1 MLKKELNHLIERL
14 LSNGKL
20 LITEEVLALITLLTI
35 DETEGIAKTI
45 SGVKDDILGVLSSK
59 YTRKG
64 VTIENTEDGVSIE
77 IRISLYYGK
86 NVIETCKK
94 LQEMVVQEIEAMTGV
109 VVKDINIK
117 VEQIIKAS

>member
-1 MLKKELNHLIERL
+1 MIERL

-20 LITEEVLALITLLTI
+20 LITEEVLAVITLLTI
-35 DETEGIAKTI
+35 DETEGIAKTV
-45 SGVKDDILGVLSSK
+45 SGVKNEILNALSSK

-64 VTIENTEDGVSIE
+64 VTIENSEDGVSIE
-77 IRISLYYGK
+77 IRISLYYG
-86 NVIETCKK
+86 NNIIETCKK
-94 LQEMVVQEIEAMTGV
+94 LQALVVQEIKAMTGV

>member
-1 MLKKELNHLIERL
+1 MIERL

-20 LITEEVLALITLLTI
+20 LITEEVLALITLLKI

-45 SGVKDDILGVLSSK
+45 SGVKDDILNVIRSK
-59 YTRKG
+59 YSRKG
-64 VTIENTEDGVSIE
+64 VTIVNTEDGVSIE
-77 IRISLYYGK
+77 IRISLYYGN

-94 LQEMVVQEIEAMTGV
+94 LQETVVQEIEAMTGV
-109 VVKDINIK
+109 VVKNINIK

>member
-1 MLKKELNHLIERL
+1 MIEKL

-35 DETEGIAKTI
+35 DETEGIAKTV
-45 SGVKDDILGVLSSK
+45 SGVKNEIFNVLSSK

-64 VTIENTEDGVSIE
+64 VTIENSEDGVSID
-77 IRISLYYGK
+77 IRISLYYG
-86 NVIETCKK
+86 NNIIETCKK
-94 LQEMVVQEIEAMTGV
+94 LQESVVQEIEAMTGV

-117 VEQIIKAS
+117 VEQIIRAT

>member
-1 MLKKELNHLIERL
+1 LIERL

-35 DETEGIAKTI
+35 DDTEGIAKTI
-45 SGVKDDILGVLSSK
+45 SGVKDDILSVLSSK

-64 VTIENTEDGVSIE
+64 VTIKNAEDGVSIE
-77 IRISLYYGK
+77 IRISLYYGN
-86 NVIETCKK
+86 NVVETCKK
-94 LQEMVVQEIEAMTGV
+94 LQALVAQEIEAMTGV